1 MSHGYFLLKPK
12 SLKITLVIFLVT
24 AVIFKQNRLT
34 TQKFLKI
41 IESSF
46 AKVKFYCEVFM
57 LRKIL
62 KNLEVGITKVI
73 SVFMSCSIL
82 YAPLMGCQQ
91 NTVQQQVAYTTTTQN
106 VLSDNSVVSSV
117 NNEKGGV
124 SVSGKVEI
132 ETVEQSEQY
141 FSKPSASIVSENK
154 MVNLNS
160 EQKKV
165 MLQNL
170 KGLQSRNSDTEETT
184 LNDVNFEL
192 ENSSQLTEADKLI
205 YDKMIENISNSESF
219 SEEKISE
226 KIDEYLSF
234 DGLESDIEQAVS
246 EITLSQNV
254 VSRSGDVQISEED
267 LEKLTS
273 TIQEVVNNHTMEM
286 TTVTLPIA
294 DELSEAGFEV
304 IDETL
309 NSTSENSIVDEEL
322 LQAVENTIQ
331 KYNASQVQP
340 RYLDDSSI
348 IVSDRKE
355 LGTLL
360 QTRGSS
366 VYKAIR
372 TGDILYV
379 HGPGRGDVITGHAAL
394 WDASK
399 KMFFTAD
406 RESGK
411 EKLKTTHYSIN
422 HQITDKTDVQNLKL
436 LHVNSSKTQSEIQ
449 TAIDKNV
456 KNYDNREY
464 AIKLR
469 KSNDSKGL
477 YCSQVAWLI
486 WDDLGVNID
495 GSFLASSFTVRNIVP
510 KLMSMTLSLGWF
522 KITIVIVVFV
532 VVLTLF
538 TCDLVYPW
546 DIVIDGDT
554 KEYCRVGKKDP
565 GAW

>member
-12 SLKITLVIFLVT
+12 SLKITVVIFLVT

-62 KNLEVGITKVI
+62 KKLEVGITKVI

-82 YAPLMGCQQ
+82 YAPLTGCQQ
-91 NTVQQQVAYTTTTQN
+91 NTVQQQVAYTTTQN

-141 FSKPSASIVSENK
+141 FSKPSASMVSENK

-160 EQKKV
+160 EQKKA
-165 MLQNL
+165 MIKNL
-170 KGLQSRNSDTEETT
+170 KGLQRRNSDTEETT

-286 TTVTLPIA
+286 ATVTLPIA

-309 NSTSENSIVDEEL
+309 NSTSENSIVNEEL

-340 RYLDDSSI
+340 RYLDDSSM
-348 IVSDRKE
+348 IVDNKE
-355 LGTLL
+355 KMGEMLSNNKSELYSKL
-360 QTRGSS
+360 
-366 VYKAIR
+366 K

-394 WDASK
+394 WDADVGK
-399 KMFFTAD
+399 FFTAD
-406 RESGK
+406 RENSK

-422 HQITDKTDVQNLKL
+422 HQITDKADIQNLKL

-495 GSFLASSFTVRNIVP
+495 GSIFASSFTVRNLVP
-510 KLMSMTLSLGWF
+510 KVLSMTISLGRIR
-522 KITIVIVVFV
+522 ITISIVIFV

>member
-1 MSHGYFLLKPK
+1 
-12 SLKITLVIFLVT
+12 
-24 AVIFKQNRLT
+24 
-34 TQKFLKI
+34 
-41 IESSF
+41 
-46 AKVKFYCEVFM
+46 M

-62 KNLEVGITKVI
+62 KKLEVGITKVI
-73 SVFMSCSIL
+73 SIFMSCSIL
-82 YAPLMGCQQ
+82 YAPLTGCQQ
-91 NTVQQQVAYTTTTQN
+91 NTVQQQVAYSTTQN

-132 ETVEQSEQY
+132 ETVEQSELY
-141 FSKPSASIVSENK
+141 FSKPGASIVSENK

-273 TIQEVVNNHTMEM
+273 TM
-286 TTVTLPIA
+286 
-294 DELSEAGFEV
+294 
-304 IDETL
+304 
-309 NSTSENSIVDEEL
+309 IVD
-322 LQAVENTIQ
+322 N
-331 KYNASQVQP
+331 
-340 RYLDDSSI
+340 
-348 IVSDRKE
+348 
-355 LGTLL
+355 
-360 QTRGSS
+360 
-366 VYKAIR
+366 
-372 TGDILYV
+372 
-379 HGPGRGDVITGHAAL
+379 
-394 WDASK
+394 
-399 KMFFTAD
+399 
-406 RESGK
+406 K
-411 EKLKTTHYSIN
+411 EKMGEMLSDNKSELYS
-422 HQITDKTDVQNLKL
+422 KL
-436 LHVNSSKTQSEIQ
+436 ET
-449 TAIDKNV
+449 
-456 KNYDNREY
+456 
-464 AIKLR
+464 
-469 KSNDSKGL
+469 
-477 YCSQVAWLI
+477 
-486 WDDLGVNID
+486 
-495 GSFLASSFTVRNIVP
+495 
-510 KLMSMTLSLGWF
+510 
-522 KITIVIVVFV
+522 
-532 VVLTLF
+532 
-538 TCDLVYPW
+538 LVYPW

>member
-12 SLKITLVIFLVT
+12 SLKITVVIFLVT

-82 YAPLMGCQQ
+82 YAPLTGCQQ
-91 NTVQQQVAYTTTTQN
+91 NTQPQTVVYTTTQN

-286 TTVTLPIA
+286 ATVTLPIA

-309 NSTSENSIVDEEL
+309 NSTSENSIVNEEL

-340 RYLDDSSI
+340 RYLDDSSM
-348 IVSDRKE
+348 IVDNKE
-355 LGTLL
+355 KMGEMLSNNKSELYSKL
-360 QTRGSS
+360 
-366 VYKAIR
+366 K

-394 WDASK
+394 WDADEGK
-399 KMFFTAD
+399 FFTAD
-406 RESGK
+406 RENSK
-411 EKLKTTHYSIN
+411 EKLKTTHYTIK
-422 HQITDKTDVQNLKL
+422 HQITDKTDIQNLKL
-436 LHVNSSKTQSEIQ
+436 LHVDSSKTQSEIQ
-449 TAIDKNV
+449 TVIDKNV

-495 GSFLASSFTVRNIVP
+495 GSFLASSFTVRNLVP
-510 KLMSMTLSLGWF
+510 KVLSMTISLGWIR
-522 KITIVIVVFV
+522 ITISIVIFV

-554 KEYCRVGKKDP
+554 REYCRVGKKDP

>member
-1 MSHGYFLLKPK
+1 
-12 SLKITLVIFLVT
+12 
-24 AVIFKQNRLT
+24 
-34 TQKFLKI
+34 
-41 IESSF
+41 
-46 AKVKFYCEVFM
+46 M

-73 SVFMSCSIL
+73 SIFMSCSIL
-82 YAPLMGCQQ
+82 YAPLTGCQQ
-91 NTVQQQVAYTTTTQN
+91 NTVQQQVAYSTTQN

-132 ETVEQSEQY
+132 ETVEQSENY
-141 FSKPSASIVSENK
+141 FTNPNVSIISGDK
-154 MVNLNS
+154 FVNLNS
-160 EQKKV
+160 EQKKA
-165 MLQNL
+165 MIKNL

-205 YDKMIENISNSESF
+205 CDKMIENISNSESF

-254 VSRSGDVQISEED
+254 VSRSDDVQISEKD

-286 TTVTLPIA
+286 ATVTLPVA

-309 NSTSENSIVDEEL
+309 NSTSENSIVNEEL

-340 RYLDDSSI
+340 RYLDDSAI

-394 WDASK
+394 WDADEGK
-399 KMFFTAD
+399 FFTAD
-406 RESGK
+406 RENSK
-411 EKLKTTHYSIN
+411 EKLKTTHYTIK
-422 HQITDKTDVQNLKL
+422 HQITDKTDIQNLKL
-436 LHVNSSKTQSEIQ
+436 LHVDSSKTQSEIQ
-449 TAIDKNV
+449 TVIDKNV

-495 GSFLASSFTVRNIVP
+495 GSFLASSFTVRNLVP
-510 KLMSMTLSLGWF
+510 KVLSMTISLGWIR
-522 KITIVIVVFV
+522 ITISIVIFV

-554 KEYCRVGKKDP
+554 REYCRVGKKDP

>member
-73 SVFMSCSIL
+73 LIFMSYSIL

-91 NTVQQQVAYTTTTQN
+91 NTQPQTVVYSSTQN

-132 ETVEQSEQY
+132 ETVEQSENY
-141 FSKPSASIVSENK
+141 FTNPNVSIISGDK
-154 MVNLNS
+154 FVNLNS
-160 EQKKV
+160 EQKKT
-165 MLQNL
+165 MIKNL

-286 TTVTLPIA
+286 ATMTLPVA

-309 NSTSENSIVDEEL
+309 NSTSENSIVNEEL

-340 RYLDDSSI
+340 RYLDDSSM
-348 IVSDRKE
+348 IVDNKEQMGEMLSDNKSE
-355 LGTLL
+355 LYSKL
-360 QTRGSS
+360 
-366 VYKAIR
+366 K

-394 WDASK
+394 WDADVGK
-399 KMFFTAD
+399 FFTAD
-406 RESGK
+406 RENSK

-422 HQITDKTDVQNLKL
+422 HQITDKADIQNLKL

-495 GSFLASSFTVRNIVP
+495 GSIFASSFTVRNLVP
-510 KLMSMTLSLGWF
+510 KVLSMTISLGRIR
-522 KITIVIVVFV
+522 ITISIVIFV

>member
-1 MSHGYFLLKPK
+1 
-12 SLKITLVIFLVT
+12 
-24 AVIFKQNRLT
+24 
-34 TQKFLKI
+34 
-41 IESSF
+41 
-46 AKVKFYCEVFM
+46 M

-91 NTVQQQVAYTTTTQN
+91 NTQPQTVVYTTTQN

-117 NNEKGGV
+117 GNENGGV

-170 KGLQSRNSDTEETT
+170 KGLQRRNSDTEETT

-286 TTVTLPIA
+286 ATVTLPIA

-309 NSTSENSIVDEEL
+309 NSTSENSIVNEEL

-340 RYLDDSSI
+340 RYLDDSSM
-348 IVSDRKE
+348 IVDNKE
-355 LGTLL
+355 KMGEMLSNNKSELYSKL
-360 QTRGSS
+360 
-366 VYKAIR
+366 K

-422 HQITDKTDVQNLKL
+422 HQITDKTDIQNLKL

-449 TAIDKNV
+449 TAINKNV
-456 KNYDNREY
+456 KNYDKREY

-495 GSFLASSFTVRNIVP
+495 GSFLASSFTVRNLVP
-510 KLMSMTLSLGWF
+510 KVLSMTISLGWIR
-522 KITIVIVVFV
+522 ITISIVIFV

-554 KEYCRVGKKDP
+554 REYCRVGKKDP

>member
-1 MSHGYFLLKPK
+1 
-12 SLKITLVIFLVT
+12 
-24 AVIFKQNRLT
+24 
-34 TQKFLKI
+34 
-41 IESSF
+41 
-46 AKVKFYCEVFM
+46 M

-62 KNLEVGITKVI
+62 KKLEVGITKVI

-91 NTVQQQVAYTTTTQN
+91 NTVQQQVAYTTTQN

-132 ETVEQSEQY
+132 ETVEQSENY
-141 FSKPSASIVSENK
+141 FTNPNVSIISGDK
-154 MVNLNS
+154 FVNLNS
-160 EQKKV
+160 EQKKA
-165 MLQNL
+165 MIKNL

-192 ENSSQLTEADKLI
+192 ENSSQLTEVDKLI

-286 TTVTLPIA
+286 ATMTLPVA

-309 NSTSENSIVDEEL
+309 NSTSENSIVNEEL

-340 RYLDDSSI
+340 RYLDDSSM
-348 IVSDRKE
+348 IVDNKEKMGELLSDNKSE
-355 LGTLL
+355 LYSKL
-360 QTRGSS
+360 
-366 VYKAIR
+366 K
-372 TGDILYV
+372 TGDILYL

-394 WDASK
+394 WDADVGK
-399 KMFFTAD
+399 FFTAD
-406 RESGK
+406 RENSK

-422 HQITDKTDVQNLKL
+422 HQITDKADIQNLKL

-495 GSFLASSFTVRNIVP
+495 GSIFASSFTVRNLVP
-510 KLMSMTLSLGWF
+510 KVLSMTISLGRIR
-522 KITIVIVVFV
+522 ITISIVIFV